1 MRKIYCL
8 FIFILCALGADAQ
21 SSAARQAEAVKK
33 VQLRNPLEEIAE
45 PLKQSVIIT
54 NQALKEKPN
63 PIQTIST
70 EGKLKGDPVKTA
82 TQLSI
87 KDFSKIYSLAVRYKI
102 TEQQQYL
109 DKAIEFMLAWAR
121 INHPGGNPINDTNLD
136 PLIEAYQIIK
146 QHIPRDAHQE
156 ILAWLKA
163 TATAEIE
170 STPKNQNKGTAF
182 NNWNSHRLKII
193 GEIGFATGDNKFQQ
207 FAIEGLKK
215 QLAVNLLPDGSSIDF
230 KLRDALH
237 YHVYDLEPLL
247 TLSIAIKRATGED
260 FYNYQSETGSSLK
273 KSVEWL
279 VPFLTGEKTHEEFVH
294 STVDFDL
301 KRANNGEAGYQKGTL
316 FNPLNGL
323 RTLAVA
329 GYFDPAYDELYKR
342 VKGDSKSDADWLRFY
357 RVMSDPAT
365 YITGK

>member
-1 MRKIYCL
+1 MKKIGYL
-8 FIFILCALGADAQ
+8 FIFILYALRVNAQ
-21 SSAARQAEAVKK
+21 HTEIRQAEVKTHPK
-33 VQLRNPLEEIAE
+33 TPFENTEEPFKQIMLIAQ
-45 PLKQSVIIT
+45 K
-54 NQALKEKPN
+54 ALTETPD

-82 TQLSI
+82 TQASI
-87 KDFSKIYSLAVRYKI
+87 RDFNKIYALAVCYKT
-102 TEQQQYL
+102 TEKQQYL
-109 DKAIEFMLAWAR
+109 DKYIEFMLAWAR
-121 INHPGGNPINDTNLD
+121 TNQPGGNPINDTNLD
-136 PLIEAYQIIK
+136 PVIEGYQLIK
-146 QHIPRDAHQE
+146 SSIPADAHQE
-156 ILAWLKA
+156 ILKWLKA

-207 FAIEGLKK
+207 FAIENLKK

-247 TLSIAIKRATGED
+247 TLSIVIKKATKQD

-279 VPFLTGEKTHEEFVH
+279 VPYLTGEKTHEEFVH
-294 STVDFDL
+294 STVAFDQ

-323 RTLAVA
+323 RTLVLA
-329 GYFDPAYDELYKR
+329 GYFDPSYDDLYNK

-365 YITGK
+365 YFTGN

>member
-1 MRKIYCL
+1 MRKICYL
-8 FIFILCALGADAQ
+8 FIFILYALRVNAQ
-21 SSAARQAEAVKK
+21 HTEVRQAEVKAPLK
-33 VQLRNPLEEIAE
+33 NPFENTTE
-45 PLKQSVIIT
+45 PLKQTILIA
-54 NQALKEKPN
+54 QKALTEQSD

-82 TQLSI
+82 TQASI
-87 KDFSKIYSLAVRYKI
+87 RDFNKIYALAVRYRDTK
-102 TEQQQYL
+102 QQQYL
-109 DKAIEFMLAWAR
+109 DKYIEFMLAWAR
-121 INHPGGNPINDTNLD
+121 INQPGGNPINDTNLD
-136 PLIEAYQIIK
+136 PVIEAYQLIN
-146 QHIPRDAHQE
+146 QAIPSDANKE
-156 ILAWLKA
+156 ILKWLKA
-163 TATAEIE
+163 TAIAEIE

-207 FAIEGLKK
+207 FAIENLKK

-247 TLSIAIKRATGED
+247 TLSIAIKRATGQD

-273 KSVEWL
+273 KSVQWL
-279 VPFLTGEKTHEEFVH
+279 VPFLTGEKKHEEFVY
-294 STVDFDL
+294 STVAFDQ

-323 RTLAVA
+323 RTLAAA
-329 GYFDPAYDELYKR
+329 GYFDPLYDELYTKI
-342 VKGDSKSDADWLRFY
+342 KGDSKSDADWLMFY
-357 RVMSDPAT
+357 RMMSDPAVHF
-365 YITGK
+365 TGN